1 MASSRPLSLFSVPF
15 KGNFRHFYGIIHV
28 SDTFSR
34 LNIVDATITTPTI
47 VGVSC
52 AILVLLFLIQ
62 PLGTSKI
69 GSMFAPIVIIWLVF
83 NLAFGIYVRG
93 PLLCVHFLVS

>member
-1 MASSRPLSLFSVPF
+1 MGRAALIALLDGVLTPAQSVLGAIQGYVDAPSQTSFVFLILSSS
-15 KGNFRHFYGIIHV
+15 
-28 SDTFSR
+28 

-52 AILVLLFLIQ
+52 AILVVLFLIQ

-83 NLAFGIYVRG
+83 NLSFGIYV
-93 PLLCVHFLVS
+93 